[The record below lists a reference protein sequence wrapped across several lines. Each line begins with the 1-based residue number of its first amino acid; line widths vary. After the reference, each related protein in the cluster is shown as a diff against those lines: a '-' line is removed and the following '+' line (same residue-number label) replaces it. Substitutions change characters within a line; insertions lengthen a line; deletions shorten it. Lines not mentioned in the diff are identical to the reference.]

1 MFFQTFKVEPGNA
14 VKNYSKKQ
22 KQTTATVLQPNNN
35 TTMTTNATNMVGQ
48 ILMTPTNVTQI
59 DLGKIGMHAYKM
71 DVSYPIF
78 YLRVLRK
85 ISYEN
90 LFDSL
95 FVFPSLIVVST
106 PFARRESYGH

>member
-1 MFFQTFKVEPGNA
+1 MPFLHFKIFIFQIFKVEPGNA

-22 KQTTATVLQPNNN
+22 KLTTATVLQPNNN

-78 YLRVLRK
+78 YLRVQKTYFFRFSFIYYK
-85 ISYEN
+85 Y
-90 LFDSL
+90 FDL
-95 FVFPSLIVVST
+95 
-106 PFARRESYGH
+106 